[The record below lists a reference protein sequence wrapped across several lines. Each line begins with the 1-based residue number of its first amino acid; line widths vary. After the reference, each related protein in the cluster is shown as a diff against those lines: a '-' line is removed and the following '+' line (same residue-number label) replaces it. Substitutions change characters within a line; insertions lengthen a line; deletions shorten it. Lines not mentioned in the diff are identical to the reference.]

1 MKNVAPD
8 VLGLGV
14 LEQNLKIHPKLKKKQ
29 PTTTKLQMHR
39 VGD

>member
-14 LEQNLKIHPKLKKKQ
+14 LEQKLKIQPKLKKN